1 LLYSQPADKRVDHVP
16 GTVLLNDET
25 TQVDAATHALK
36 HGKGRNSHIVLSPQ
50 PSEDPNDPLN
60 WPLWKKEVIIAIL
73 CLGAMLYAG
82 TNGPFL
88 NASYFEMS
96 QQINTSITTV
106 VLASGYNLL
115 AAGCIGPF
123 VSAFGRKYGKRPVFL
138 FSALI
143 CIIGTAV
150 GEAKISYEYL
160 LASRII
166 QGFSTS
172 AFESLIISTVGD
184 IYFVHERG
192 LRIAVINF
200 ILNSASSLASIICGQ
215 VFQNLGWLWLF
226 HLFQIFCVAQF
237 VLMFLFCPETTYIR
251 DARYETDTAR
261 NDNLEE
267 LAAVEKGFASTQHTE
282 SATTDHNTEESGV
295 SHNHVDTI
303 PAKKTF
309 VQELAVYNGSFS
321 DDSILKFLIGPF
333 LTLLNPAACYA
344 VLASGLL
351 NSWYVGSAI
360 ILAGIFSGPPWT
372 FNAAQIGYLG
382 AGPFVGG
389 AVGSL
394 VCGFF
399 GDHVI
404 KVLTKRNKGVYEPEF
419 RLVFMLPAGI
429 ACGIGMFLFGYT
441 LEIGAAAEVCAF
453 LQGVMMVGV
462 LIGIFSTLSYGLD
475 SFRSQSNEIFVMNM
489 LFKVCLSQMVP
500 TYLPSSLCPK
510 LHIQL
515 ANLPIRTSCST
526 ASPISRTIG
535 SPTAAQNR
543 SCSFSAVPHSS
554 SLCWRCR
561 CISLASACA
570 AGGADTIC
578 SSS

>member
-1 LLYSQPADKRVDHVP
+1 M
-16 GTVLLNDET
+16 LLNDET
-25 TQVDAATHALK
+25 THVAAAHGLK
-36 HGKGRNSHIVLSPQ
+36 HGKGRDAHIVLSPQ

-60 WPLWKKEVIIAIL
+60 WSLWKKEMIIAIL

-88 NASYFEMS
+88 NASYFEIS
-96 QQINTSITTV
+96 QRINTSITTV

-123 VSAFGRKYGKRPVFL
+123 VSGFGRKYGKRPVFL

-143 CIIGTAV
+143 CIVGTAV

-160 LASRII
+160 LAARII

-184 IYFVHERG
+184 IYYVHQRG

-200 ILNSASSLASIICGQ
+200 ILNSASSLSSIICGQ

-226 HLFQIFCVAQF
+226 HLFQIFCVLQF
-237 VLMFLFCPETTYIR
+237 VLMFLFCPETTYMR
-251 DARYETDTAR
+251 DARYETDLNR
-261 NDNLEE
+261 DDNLEE
-267 LAAVEKGFASTQHTE
+267 LAAVEKGFAAHDE
-282 SATTDHNTEESGV
+282 HPVDGAAEERGPTAASKV
-295 SHNHVDTI
+295 TPPMHHQS
-303 PAKKTF
+303 PPQKKTF
-309 VQELAVYNGSFS
+309 VQELAVYTGVYSP
-321 DDSILKFLIGPF
+321 DPLWKFLFGPF
-333 LTLLNPAACYA
+333 ITLLNPAACYA
-344 VLASGLL
+344 ILGSGLL

-372 FNAAQIGYLG
+372 FDAAQIGYLG

-394 VCGFF
+394 FCALA
-399 GDHVI
+399 GDRVI
-404 KVLTKRNKGVYEPEF
+404 KIMTRRNGGIYEPEF

-441 LEIGAAAEVCAF
+441 LSIGAAAEVCAF

-475 SFRSQSNEIFVMNM
+475 SFRAQSNEIFVMNM
-489 LFKVCLSQMVP
+489 LFKNFMFYGLSNFANDWVAAKGP
-500 TYLPSSLCPK
+500 TEIMYVFGG
-510 LHIQL
+510 
-515 ANLPIRTSCST
+515 TS
-526 ASPISRTIG
+526 I
-535 SPTAAQNR
+535 
-543 SCSFSAVPHSS
+543 F
-554 SLCWRCR
+554 
-561 CISLASACA
+561 ISLLALPVYIWGKRMRAWWSRHDLFVKLKMNTSGPVTAME
-570 AGGADTIC
+570 
-578 SSS
+578 